1 MIAVIFFF
9 FFYFLGVK
17 SVGKFKKG
25 YHTVENGAQEFGA
38 AHRRSRKCLVSFSV
52 SVIYYKN
59 IGSIMPPE
67 YRTL

>member
-52 SVIYYKN
+52 SVIY
-59 IGSIMPPE
+59 
-67 YRTL
+67 